1 MGRGLANGKIW
12 TIDELLLMC
21 SNWRPFGR
29 RVEMR
34 LSVKG
39 ALTWR
44 SFLEQCIGSVN
55 ARVDSVALYLSVS
68 RYDIVVKQSPI
79 R

>member
-1 MGRGLANGKIW
+1 
-12 TIDELLLMC
+12 
-21 SNWRPFGR
+21 
-29 RVEMR
+29 MR